1 VNCRWAIE
9 HRAAHRQQQA
19 GETQA
24 TETPATEVVKRE
36 AWQQMGARQSAASD
50 EARDTARLANAS
62 IDGPINWPAH
72 ASFDMALNFT
82 SLTLTKRP
90 MRGSSRQA
98 VGKRKTLQTHSA
110 IQIDRAAKCHFDTLL
125 FELAKHVDDTR
136 STRFTRSVT
145 HSPLN
150 KVLYERSNA
159 NRKQD
164 FSRTKS
170 FIAREK
176 MVQTVLN

>member
-1 VNCRWAIE
+1 VAACIVRHGIE
-9 HRAAHRQQQA
+9 LHLAHADEVANARQQ
-19 GETQA
+19 
-24 TETPATEVVKRE
+24 
-36 AWQQMGARQSAASD
+36 SA
-50 EARDTARLANAS
+50 
-62 IDGPINWPAH
+62 
-72 ASFDMALNFT
+72 
-82 SLTLTKRP
+82 
-90 MRGSSRQA
+90 SSQQA

-110 IQIDRAAKCHFDTLL
+110 IQIDRAAKCRFDTLL

-136 STRFTRSVT
+136 STRFTRSVI
-145 HSPLN
+145 HSLLN

-164 FSRTKS
+164 FSQANS

>member
-1 VNCRWAIE
+1 MDRSTRW
-9 HRAAHRQQQA
+9 
-19 GETQA
+19 
-24 TETPATEVVKRE
+24 P
-36 AWQQMGARQSAASD
+36 
-50 EARDTARLANAS
+50 
-62 IDGPINWPAH
+62 H

-82 SLTLTKRP
+82 SLTLTKWP
-90 MRGSSRQA
+90 MRGSSQQA

-110 IQIDRAAKCHFDTLL
+110 IQIDRAAKCRFDTLL

-136 STRFTRSVT
+136 STRFTRSVI
-145 HSPLN
+145 HSLLN

-164 FSRTKS
+164 FSQANS